1 MRRTKG
7 EGTITKR
14 KDGRFEAAAYVNTPE
29 GIKRVRR
36 YAKTRIEAEDILV
49 DLRKKNANGLLSSS
63 KEARLG
69 DYLDYWLLVAKARVR
84 PTTFATYESTVRLY
98 LKPGLGKKYL
108 TRLRVPDVQMFLD
121 AQSRAGQSNRNIL
134 KMRIVLSSAL
144 KLASQE
150 ERVIRNVA
158 QLAKIPSYKPKE
170 VTPWNLNQLRAFLGY
185 ANGHKFYSIFVLMS
199 LYGLRS
205 GEAIGLSWSDI
216 DIENSEIHVRRQV
229 QQLNG
234 AYDYVDVKT
243 RAGRR
248 DLPLLDAAYEVLVG
262 MRRSNA
268 GPLPDLV
275 FKTNKGMP
283 IDNNRLRNAFQR
295 LSKEAGLP
303 VITLHNLRHAAAT
316 NLKNLGIPARDVQG
330 ILGHANISTTL
341 QIYQHANIEDKS
353 KALEQYEQLLVGV
366 SDYSRQIKPSSD
378 VNTQNNIEINTGTP
392 SRVRTCDLRLRSPLL
407 YPTELS
413 GHCHNYSKT
422 TSINEK

>member
-14 KDGRFEAAAYVNTPE
+14 KDGRFEAAAYVNTTE

-36 YAKTRIEAEDILV
+36 YAKTRAEAEAILV
-49 DLRKKNANGLLSSS
+49 DLRKKSANGLLSSS

-69 DYLDYWLLVAKARVR
+69 EYLDYWLLVIKSRVR
-84 PTTFATYESTVRLY
+84 PRTFDTYESTVRLY

-108 TRLRVPDVQMFLD
+108 TRLSVSDVQMFLD
-121 AQSRAGQSNRNIL
+121 SHSRAGQSNRNIL
-134 KMRIVLSSAL
+134 KMRIVLSGVLNRAL
-144 KLASQE
+144 QE
-150 ERVIRNVA
+150 ERIIRNVA
-158 QLAKIPSYKPKE
+158 QVVKTPTYKPKE
-170 VTPWNLNQLRAFLGY
+170 IIPWNLNQLGVFLEH
-185 ANGHKFYSIFVLMS
+185 ANGHKFYPIFVIMS
-199 LYGLRS
+199 LYGLRT

-216 DIENSEIHVRRQV
+216 DIENNVIHVRRQV
-229 QQLNG
+229 QRLNG
-234 AYDYVDVKT
+234 VYDYVDVKT

-248 DLPLLDAAYEVLVG
+248 DLPLLDAAYEVLA
-262 MRRSNA
+262 SIKHANA

-275 FKTNKGMP
+275 FKTSNGTP
-283 IDNNRLRNAFQR
+283 IDNDRLREAFQH
-295 LSKEAGLP
+295 LSKEAGVP

-316 NLKNLGIPARDVQG
+316 NLKNLGIPARDVQA

-341 QIYQHANIEDKS
+341 QIYQHANIEEKS
-353 KALEQYEQLLVGV
+353 KALGQYEQQLVGV
-366 SDYSRQIKPSSD
+366 SGYSRQIKPSSD
-378 VNTQNNIEINTGTP
+378 INTQNNIEINTGTP